1 MNTSNTSDTS
11 VSIWGFLSIVLA
23 PLGLLLVVYFAS
35 AAGWGAVHPRW
46 LTTSAQ
52 YLLIFLLASG
62 LASGIVGVI
71 RRDEPRWPSVTGL
84 MLTICISCII
94 ALFFHSLDD

>member
-11 VSIWGFLSIVLA
+11 VPIWGILSIVQA

-35 AAGWGAVHPRW
+35 AAGWGAVHSRW
-46 LTTSAQ
+46 LITSAQ
-52 YLLIFLLASG
+52 YLLIFLLTSG
-62 LASGIVGVI
+62 LASGIVGVV

-84 MLTICISCII
+84 MLTICITGVI
-94 ALFFHSLDD
+94 ALFFNSLDD